1 MKTDF
6 LNLLELLKQKKQYDV
21 SFEVDKVLDDS
32 KVTDHHAI
40 IPTKN
45 ISDVSNLNDKEC
57 SVLNIIIERTLKAVM
72 KDDL

>member
-72 KDDL
+72 KI